1 MTHWSIV
8 KAKEKAAVNPDAGKG
23 WSKSS
28 RPGVPSAVT
37 GTPPL
42 PPPADSALI
51 EPCDEWI
58 FITLFII

>member
-28 RPGVPSAVT
+28 HPGVPSAVT
-37 GTPPL
+37 GAPPSPL
-42 PPPADSALI
+42 PL
-51 EPCDEWI
+51 
-58 FITLFII
+58 TQR